1 MSAFTDLDEPWSP
14 NPNPPEFVI
23 TELSQIDFAALTEIL
38 SSGELTGANSPNS
51 SNLSGST
58 SEGVIAYESTGTNDP
73 LNNSPLS
80 LYSELQQSEPLEII
94 AQPNEEYRGRYKC
107 ENSPANRFIR
117 TDPEKSPYQYP
128 TIKIP
133 KQWRSWNPWQ
143 RLYIRVTLVTERSG
157 TGSNYYIH
165 PYELTAVD
173 GDVFQDPSQNNSLYF
188 PVNEKEM
195 LTGEKSFRLIVTK
208 KKQEE
213 LKAHGALIPFGFEPS
228 CQSHDETIQN
238 VKQTIEFYQLGASK
252 LAFMIAHRTDAIS
265 VPVFQWETLIFS
277 TSMIDTTTSGSRSP
291 ARQFNDTRASPL
303 IKCIPQ
309 KVDWR
314 GNEEIVI
321 ILPQQ
326 PNRQKNYT
334 ITFDFTPHPL
344 VVLNNVTHI
353 DKRVFSFM
361 APQCPLPFTD
371 QPRNFPMTIRENNVV
386 IALVN
391 FTYVPPISMMLSLC
405 PACSQTTFVNQGNT
419 ASNKR
424 QRGREDVDD
433 VKFVNALTSGIARM
447 GLEQKDS
454 EASSSSES
462 IPSATATTIA
472 TAATAATATT
482 TATAATA
489 ATVTTT
495 AATAATATT
504 TATAATAATATTTAT
519 ATATTATAA
528 TATTTATKTTTIKVT
543 TAAARDDHAAKLD
556 KYLDQLQEALV
567 QFVQT
572 NDPSRLFR
580 RTRVLLSKCVDSPP
594 PLHVAIERGHISLA
608 LTIIEQVASMREE
621 NDILE
626 RRNESG
632 ENVLLVGG
640 RCNAW
645 KVIEMLVKM
654 RKDVIERVD
663 NDGNNLLHKVGSVK
677 DDAGAETIKNL
688 FNIMSEEVK
697 TNLLMQMNKNGET
710 PARTAELHEN
720 TCCFELLSRN

>member
-1 MSAFTDLDEPWSP
+1 MSAFTDLDEPWGP
-14 NPNPPEFVI
+14 NPNSPEFVI

-58 SEGVIAYESTGTNDP
+58 SEGVFASESTGTND
-73 LNNSPLS
+73 LFDNSPLPP
-80 LYSELQQSEPLEII
+80 YSELQQSEPLEII

-117 TDPEKSPYQYP
+117 TDPEKSLYQYP

-133 KQWRSWNPWQ
+133 KQWRCWNRWQ
-143 RLYIRVTLVTERSG
+143 RLYIRVTLVTEKSG

-195 LTGEKSFRLIVTK
+195 LTGEKSFRLIITK

-213 LKAHGALIPFGFEPS
+213 LKVHGALIPFDDGVEPL
-228 CQSHDETIQN
+228 CQLRGEPIQN
-238 VKQTIEFYQLGASK
+238 IKQTIEFYQLAASK
-252 LAFMIAHRTDAIS
+252 FAFMIAHRTDAIS
-265 VPVFQWETLIFS
+265 KPICQWETLVFS

-291 ARQFNDTRASPL
+291 ARQFNDTRASSL

-326 PNRQKNYT
+326 SNRQKNYT

-344 VVLNNVTHI
+344 EVVNNITHV

-371 QPRNFPMTIRENNVV
+371 QPRTFPMTIRENNVV

-391 FTYVPPISMMLSLC
+391 FTYVPPISMTVNLC
-405 PACSQTTFVNQGNT
+405 PVCSQTTFANQGNT

-424 QRGREDVDD
+424 QRGREEFDSVEI
-433 VKFVNALTSGIARM
+433 VNDLTLQIAAMGIER
-447 GLEQKDS
+447 ENS
-454 EASSSSES
+454 EASSSSSSSSSSSES
-462 IPSATATTIA
+462 MRS
-472 TAATAATATT
+472 AATTT
-482 TATAATA
+482 TATG
-489 ATVTTT
+489 TT
-495 AATAATATT
+495 AATAA
-504 TATAATAATATTTAT
+504 
-519 ATATTATAA
+519 
-528 TATTTATKTTTIKVT
+528 
-543 TAAARDDHAAKLD
+543 ARDNHAAKLD
-556 KYLDQLQEALV
+556 RYLDQLQEALV

-580 RTRVLLSKCVDSPP
+580 RTRVLLSKCEDSPP

-621 NDILE
+621 NNILE

-663 NDGNNLLHKVGSVK
+663 NDGNNLLHKIGSVK

-720 TCCFELLSRN
+720 TFCFELLSRN